1 MNRQEISSR
10 GISRQ
15 SGLDIF
21 SSIINYTG
29 EYINYTIGLDPAIS
43 ISSAY
48 STTADNP
55 FTDSLINNPPSVIN
69 AWYKFFTGGSPYAT
83 TTSPAVSGGFSAS
96 VFIFYGNNT
105 GSLLAAHSG
114 IYQKLSLIKGLNYNI
129 YIDRIGLALLDS
141 NNGVI
146 TVQIYTPQSG
156 GYLKIFE
163 NQVNVPMT
171 ASDSQTFDAGEF
183 TAQSAND
190 IVMVSFSSPYIGTSN
205 AAITKISIKR
215 KEDYLVPTYAQ
226 DIYGNDHKI
235 LRRDLGNTIPA
246 DET

>member
-10 GISRQ
+10 GIARQ

-29 EYINYTIGLDPAIS
+29 EYINYTTGLAPALS
-43 ISSAY
+43 IASAY
-48 STTADNP
+48 STTADNT

-83 TTSPAVSGGFSAS
+83 TTLPVVGGGAGINAF
-96 VFIFYGNNT
+96 FFYGKNT
-105 GSLLAAHSG
+105 ASLLPSQSG

-129 YIDRIGLALLDS
+129 YIDRIGLTVSDI
-141 NNGVI
+141 NTGVI

-205 AAITKISIKR
+205 AVIRKISIKR
-215 KEDYLVPTYAQ
+215 REDYLVSTYAQ

-235 LRRDLGNTIPA
+235 LRRDLGNTIS
-246 DET
+246 DD